1 MTEIYLMTSSEL
13 YDKDNIITIHNSD
26 SKTIINEKAFLSV
39 SGEKKAEEIS
49 KNKELQG
56 FDAIYS
62 SSYIRTLETAKYM
75 ALENNTVIH
84 VDDRFNER
92 KVGDL
97 APMEITELR
106 VLQAK
111 NFDFKLPNGESLNE
125 AKKRIQK
132 ALKEL
137 LNNEKGNKVLIV
149 SHPTIITALL
159 STWCEVG
166 YNFDYDIILSYY
178 NKTIIDGN
186 FSFSNIIKLEFDDTN
201 LVNVDSIEL

>member
-106 VLQAK
+106 LLQAK

-137 LNNEKGNKVLIV
+137 LKNEKSNKVLIV

-166 YNFDYDIILSYY
+166 YNFDYDIILSYD

-201 LVNVDSIEL
+201 LVNVYIIEL